1 MRSSN
6 HTLNLISKPQE
17 VSADGAATQ
26 GIKRPAGYWGM
37 WGKCD
42 SPYWLFT
49 NMLDHIVKTNGKVIR
64 RGYYMRA
71 LWFEIFSWTTLL
83 LPEIWLRMTY
93 GMSSFL

>member
-1 MRSSN
+1 MMSFSNSQVQKIEENEHFHKIKAVLSNN
-6 HTLNLISKPQE
+6 HTLSLISKPQE
-17 VSADGAATQ
+17 VGADGATTQ

-64 RGYYMRA
+64 GY
-71 LWFEIFSWTTLL
+71 
-83 LPEIWLRMTY
+83 
-93 GMSSFL
+93 